1 LFVENDMKFHAV
13 FFTDMSARMWHARPL
28 GAYRLATE
36 LRNQGFSV
44 LVVDFLSQWL
54 QDLRDFDKLLKSVI
68 SDQTLFVGYSG
79 TFFSRGAEVFESIN
93 NVDDYYK
100 YKSECLSP
108 WPVDLNTIRLLNRR
122 IKILNPDL
130 RIFYGGAW
138 ASMSLDNL
146 SPAVSG
152 VDYVVQG
159 FADSYIADIL
169 KKLQDKTHIPFSLE
183 NDCRVIKYDVT
194 GAQFDFVNHSQTC
207 YHPSDCFAP
216 GEILPLETSRGCMF
230 KCKFCS
236 FPLLGRKKNDPSYHK
251 HVDVLAREIA
261 ANYENFGITKY
272 MFVDDTFNESTAKL
286 QDVQQ
291 AIKLSGVDVK
301 FFCYIRLDL
310 IERFPEQIQLLSDM
324 GMQSAFL
331 GIETLN
337 SKAARAVGKNSDPE
351 SVKRTIETMRA
362 VMGDRCNFH
371 ASFIAGLPH
380 ETEETIDEW
389 MTWVHERHDLID
401 TFNIQTLK
409 LNKTDSNWPSEITR
423 DPEKYGYITEPG
435 TSAWTNNMG
444 LTLSDS
450 ARICRKWLTKTWQS
464 GRLKIGGFDI
474 VGMQNLGYSFEEL
487 QHQTLNSLPV
497 ADIKQRYQQ
506 RFKDYRQRL
515 YTYIGK

>member
-1 LFVENDMKFHAV
+1 MKFHVV

-36 LRNQGFSV
+36 LRNQGYSV
-44 LVVDFLSQWL
+44 LVIDFLSQWL
-54 QDLRDFDKLLKSVI
+54 LDLKEFDRLLKSVI

-79 TFFSRGAEVFESIN
+79 TFFSRGAEVFEFIN

-108 WPVDLNTIRLLNRR
+108 WPVDSNTIRLINRR
-122 IKILNPDL
+122 IKILNSNL
-130 RIFYGGAW
+130 SIFYGGAW
-138 ASMSLDNL
+138 ASTSLDTL
-146 SPAVSG
+146 KPELCG

-159 FADSYIADIL
+159 FADAYIVDIV
-169 KKLQDKTHIPFSLE
+169 KKLETKTHIPFSLE
-183 NDCRVIKYDVT
+183 NNCRVIKYDVT
-194 GAQFDFVNHSQTC
+194 GAQFDFVNRSQTC
-207 YHPSDCFAP
+207 YHESDCFAP

-261 ANYENFGITKY
+261 NNYEKFGITKY

-291 AIKLSGVDVK
+291 AIKNSGVDVK

-310 IERFPEQIQLLSDM
+310 IERFPEQIELLNDM

-337 SKAARAVGKNSDPE
+337 SKSARAVGKNSDPE
-351 SVKRTIETMRA
+351 SVKRTIESMRA
-362 VMGDRCNFH
+362 VMGDRCNLH

-380 ETEETIDEW
+380 ETEETVDQW

-401 TFNIQTLK
+401 TFNIQPLN
-409 LNKTDSNWPSEITR
+409 LNKTDTNWPSEITR
-423 DPEKYGYITEPG
+423 DPEKYGYVTEPG
-435 TSAWTNNMG
+435 TSFWTNNMG
-444 LTLSDS
+444 MTSKDS

-474 VGMQNLGYSFEEL
+474 VGMQNLGYSFEQL
-487 QHQTLNSLPV
+487 QSQTLNSLPV

-506 RFKDYRQRL
+506 RFKDYQQRL